1 MSIQY
6 FKTNTPHQPDINFLS
21 IHYHTILQHLTKLS
35 LNIKNIRTF
44 KVICHFVK
52 KLVHANSTFKPY
64 INSKERA
71 YLQFLWQS
79 YVVWN
84 RATLES
90 VSINSH
96 NEETCISERNL
107 YRVETTVL
115 SV

>member
-1 MSIQY
+1 MSIQH
-6 FKTNTPHQPDINFLS
+6 FKTITPHPPDINFLL
-21 IHYHTILQHLTKLS
+21 IHYHPILQHLTKLS